1 LQNSVGAIQGP
12 FDAFLALRGL
22 KTLPIRV
29 KQHNFNGLKIAEFLE
44 SSPFVEKVI
53 YPGLDSFD
61 QFHLAKSQ
69 MDGFGGIVSFYLKGN
84 LENTKRF
91 LENCEIFSLA
101 ESLGGVESL
110 IEHPAIMTH
119 GSINPQKRKELGI
132 LDNFVR
138 ISVGIED
145 IDDLIFDLNSAF
157 KGME

>member
-1 LQNSVGAIQGP
+1 M
-12 FDAFLALRGL
+12 DCFLALRGI
-22 KTLPIRV
+22 KTLYVRMQKHCENAKKIV
-29 KQHNFNGLKIAEFLE
+29 NFLVNNKHIEKVYWTGLKNHPNHKIA
-44 SSPFVEKVI
+44 KM
-53 YPGLDSFD
+53 
-61 QFHLAKSQ
+61 Q
-69 MDGFGGIVSFYLKGN
+69 MRDYGGMVSFELKKNN
-84 LENTKRF
+84 LKQATSLLSNLKLF
-91 LENCEIFSLA
+91 KLA